1 MANINL
7 HTCDLLSIFYYLP
20 CLRKYVWK
28 GNVEDEKEP
37 MIIDVVVADGS
48 FEENEQPQSEIV
60 VQEESHVTDEGLDV

>member
-37 MIIDVVVADGS
+37 MIIDVVADGS
-48 FEENEQPQSEIV
+48 FEENGQPQSEIV
-60 VQEESHVTDEGLDV
+60 VQEESHEANEGLDV